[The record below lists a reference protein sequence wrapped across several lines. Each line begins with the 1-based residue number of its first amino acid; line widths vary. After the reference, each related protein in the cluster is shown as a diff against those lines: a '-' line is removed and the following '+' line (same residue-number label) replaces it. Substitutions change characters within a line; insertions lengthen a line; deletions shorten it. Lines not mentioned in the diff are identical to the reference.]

1 MKRVAR
7 RCHVFE
13 LFPYRRS
20 STAAIAAAAFLVAK
34 PVTAQQTPPPAQPPP
49 GPSKIVAGID
59 EAVKALDHIP
69 RLKKLSPQAK
79 KALVEF
85 IVGNT
90 LFVLGHEMG
99 HGVINEMNMPV
110 LGREEDAADSFA
122 ITTAIKMNT
131 KFSER
136 VLEEQVK
143 GLLFS
148 TKRAKKEGD
157 APAFY
162 DEHGLDPQRAYNIV
176 CYMYGSNPEKYKQ
189 LAKDTKLPEE
199 RQESCIW
206 DYKNVAWSWDEMLK
220 PHLRKPDD
228 PKVDIKINYQ
238 DSKKYAVQEEVLRQ
252 MGLFEALASHL
263 ADRYVWPKPFVMEAR
278 ECGEANARW
287 KGRTLT
293 LCYELAGDFADLFLG
308 YWKTVPRKYREA
320 L

>member
-148 TKRAKKEGD
+148 TKRAKKEGE
-157 APAFY
+157 APAF
-162 DEHGLDPQRAYNIV
+162 
-176 CYMYGSNPEKYKQ
+176 
-189 LAKDTKLPEE
+189 
-199 RQESCIW
+199 
-206 DYKNVAWSWDEMLK
+206 
-220 PHLRKPDD
+220 
-228 PKVDIKINYQ
+228 
-238 DSKKYAVQEEVLRQ
+238 
-252 MGLFEALASHL
+252 
-263 ADRYVWPKPFVMEAR
+263 
-278 ECGEANARW
+278 
-287 KGRTLT
+287 
-293 LCYELAGDFADLFLG
+293 
-308 YWKTVPRKYREA
+308 
-320 L
+320 